1 MERRVSKLVRTHEQQ
16 FKEEVKSWIMNNMAE
31 HPSSSSLIQFVY
43 DFPNVQ
49 LNADDFVRRKR
60 VKNTV
65 PVCDRCIANRANG
78 ERCTRRK
85 RNGSNLCGTHLKGT
99 PHGMVNET
107 SDETPMKTVELW
119 LKSINGITYHVD
131 EGNRVYS
138 PEDILKGSH
147 TPRIIGELK
156 IDHSGKEM
164 ISLF

>member
-1 MERRVSKLVRTHEQQ
+1 MERRVSKLVRAHEQQ
-16 FKEEVKSWIMNNMAE
+16 FKEEVKAWVMKNMSE

-43 DFPNVQ
+43 DYQNVQ

-107 SDETPMKTVELW
+107 TDEAPMKTVELW

-131 EGNRVYS
+131 ESNRVYS

-147 TPRIIGELK
+147 TPRIIGELRV
-156 IDHSGKEM
+156 DASGKEM